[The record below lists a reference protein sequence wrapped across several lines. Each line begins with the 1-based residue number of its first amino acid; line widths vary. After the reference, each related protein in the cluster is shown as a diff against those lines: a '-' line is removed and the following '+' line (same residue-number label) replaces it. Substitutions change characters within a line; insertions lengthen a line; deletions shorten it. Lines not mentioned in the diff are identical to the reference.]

1 MIIFT
6 LLLHMDFVYIDSLL
20 TDYLVITPKYRVK
33 ILTGEVAF
41 VTESIIRGHMRRNGI
56 KGNQAGY

>member
-41 VTESIIRGHMRRNGI
+41 VTEGYQGHMRRNGI